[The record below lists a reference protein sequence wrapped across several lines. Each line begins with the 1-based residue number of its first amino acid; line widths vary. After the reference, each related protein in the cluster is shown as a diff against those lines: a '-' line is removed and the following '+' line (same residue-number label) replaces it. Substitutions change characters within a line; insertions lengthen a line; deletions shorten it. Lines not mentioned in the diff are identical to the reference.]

1 MGLATGKKP
10 TRYDHRGL
18 PAKTL
23 RKVVKRLND
32 SSMLDLNVGAWT
44 LRRTS
49 TIAATEWFVRLM
61 AEKGVSEADFGR
73 HKGQEL
79 IVLAKTERDFRRD
92 AEGNYGPHKKSIWV
106 NYRDTEE
113 TRAYRREMEHLNDFL
128 DQADIEFIPDGLLP
142 KVCPSERT
150 LRRYFSCAV
159 RPRKDA
165 FQRNGRIFGG
175 FWLNLK
181 KGRRKNIRISGE
193 PVALLDFSSMF
204 VRLAY
209 ATVGQEPPQG
219 DLYDLSGVLKG
230 YDNEEHRDGVKQ
242 GFNSLLNGG
251 RAGHKDILKQL
262 PPHTKA
268 KAFRDAVST
277 RHPALIPLFGGTAIG
292 LNLMFAESRIL
303 SQHARSAHA
312 EGGGWPWAS
321 RWLACGLVSGR
332 GG

>member
-1 MGLATGKKP
+1 
-10 TRYDHRGL
+10 
-18 PAKTL
+18 
-23 RKVVKRLND
+23 
-32 SSMLDLNVGAWT
+32 MLDLSVGAWT

-49 TIAATEWFVRLM
+49 TIAATEWFVRLI

-79 IVLAKTERDFRRD
+79 IVVARTEKDFRRD

-113 TRAYRREMEHLNDFL
+113 TRAYRREMERLNDFL

-150 LRRYFSCAV
+150 LRRYFSSGES
-159 RPRKDA
+159 PRKDA
-165 FQRNGRIFGG
+165 LQRNGRLFGG

-230 YDNEEHRDGVKQ
+230 YDNEEHRDGAPPGPPGPTMPSPPCPPIAVLSSPSMAAWPPRPPRTWV
-242 GFNSLLNGG
+242 SLSVMRRSLALMLHYS
-251 RAGHKDILKQL
+251 RAQERSCRAT
-262 PPHTKA
+262 PRP
-268 KAFRDAVST
+268 ST
-277 RHPALIPLFGGTAIG
+277 A
-292 LNLMFAESRIL
+292 
-303 SQHARSAHA
+303 
-312 EGGGWPWAS
+312 
-321 RWLACGLVSGR
+321 
-332 GG
+332 